1 MVFNSP
7 TCLAKCER
15 IPSVS
20 FWPFPAFALLSFSR
34 FVLVVLFWW
43 FRFGRFVSVVSFWS
57 FRWFRSYFRFG
68 GSGVYMPTKN
78 SSQSTLPYPTL
89 PSLKSLFSLMIH
101 HSLRAFAFSH
111 IRLHLGREG
120 IALIA
125 QPVI

>member
-43 FRFGRFVSVVSFWS
+43 FRFGRFVSVVSF
-57 FRWFRSYFRFG
+57 RSFRFG
-68 GSGVYMPTKN
+68 RSGG
-78 SSQSTLPYPTL
+78 
-89 PSLKSLFSLMIH
+89 
-101 HSLRAFAFSH
+101 FARTFVLVVSFWWF
-111 IRLHLGREG
+111 RGLH
-120 IALIA
+120 AD
-125 QPVI
+125 